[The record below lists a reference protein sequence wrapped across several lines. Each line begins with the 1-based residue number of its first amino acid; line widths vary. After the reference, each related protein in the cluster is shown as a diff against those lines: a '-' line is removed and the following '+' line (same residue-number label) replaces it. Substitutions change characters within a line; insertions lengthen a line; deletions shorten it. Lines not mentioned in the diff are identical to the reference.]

1 MKKRLII
8 LLLAAFSAVSCSEK
22 KADSGHTPV
31 PPVAVT
37 SDGNEITLPC
47 GGYNV
52 TIKDLNEKSAKSF
65 CKAINSEFSEETLN
79 NVWFGENIYGV
90 GLASVVYFGKYASKL
105 SETEWE
111 KLTEIVSSPE
121 KFIDI
126 LSSGNASNH
135 GLSTYGIYAS
145 KIPESAYFDTM
156 TEEIVCDL
164 ISQKNYTRQNA
175 FKLLYSEGVRI
186 ETPYSTEIQSAVDEV
201 YNDCASFTENTNSA
215 FPQSACV
222 VTDGHG
228 NVLAMAGGNN
238 GNSPYIRAYRTLHPI
253 GSTVK
258 PIAVYAP
265 AFEQNEIHFSSI
277 VPDEPIIL
285 SENGTSMQWP
295 SNYNDI
301 YEGNVTVTYAL
312 RQSKNT
318 VPVQLAKRMG
328 LEKCYDY
335 MKNKLHFSTLTED
348 DCDYSQMAMGYLS
361 QGVPLTELVSAFEIF
376 GNGGNYYEP
385 CFYTKVIDC
394 NGNVIIEN
402 TSTPENILSSEDA
415 WILNRLL
422 NYNITKEDGIAGAA
436 LPDNGCDVYGK
447 TGTVD
452 NKTGN
457 DTDKLFAGGTPDYTA
472 AVWIGFDDKNST
484 IDNTGYISPAV
495 IWKNIIDRLPVE
507 NTSFTADSTIEVLS
521 YCTKSGGI
529 ASDNC
534 PETETGYYKQD
545 MLPNE
550 CSIH

>member
-1 MKKRLII
+1 MKKRLMI
-8 LLLAAFSAVSCSEK
+8 LLLAALGAVSCSEK
-22 KADSGHTPV
+22 KTDSGHTTV
-31 PPVAVT
+31 PPVVIT
-37 SDGNEITLPC
+37 SDGSEITLSC

-52 TIKDLNEKSAKSF
+52 SITDLNEKSAKSF
-65 CKAINSEFSEETLN
+65 CKAIDSDFTEETLN
-79 NVWFGENIYGV
+79 NVWFCENIYGV

-105 SETEWE
+105 TENDWK
-111 KLTEIVSSPE
+111 KLEDIAASPE
-121 KFIDI
+121 KYADI
-126 LSSGNASNH
+126 IRSEDSSKH
-135 GLSTYGIYAS
+135 GLSAYGMYAS
-145 KIPESAYFDTM
+145 RIPDSAYFDTM

-164 ISQKNYTRQNA
+164 ISQKNYTRQQA
-175 FKLLYSEGVRI
+175 FEFLYSEGIRI
-186 ETPYSTEIQSAVDEV
+186 ETPYSPEIQCAVDEV
-201 YNDCASFTENTNSA
+201 YSDAASFTENANSS

-238 GNSPYIRAYRTLHPI
+238 GNAAYNRAYRTLHPI
-253 GSTVK
+253 GSTIK

-265 AFEQNEIHFSSI
+265 AFTQNEIHFSSI

-285 SENGTSMQWP
+285 TENGTSMQWP

-318 VPVQLAKRMG
+318 VPVQLAKRIG
-328 LEKCYDY
+328 LEKCFDY
-335 MKNKLHFSTLTED
+335 MKNILHFSTLTEN

-361 QGVPLTELVSAFEIF
+361 QGVRLTELASAYEIF

-385 CFYTKVIDC
+385 CFYTKVLDS

-402 TSTPENILSSEDA
+402 TSTPENALSSEDA

-422 NYNITKEDGIAGAA
+422 NYNITMEDGIAGAA
-436 LPDNGCDVYGK
+436 LPDNGCEVYGK

-457 DTDKLFAGGTPDYTA
+457 DTDKLFAGGTPDFTA

-484 IDNTGYISPAV
+484 IDNTDYISPAA

-507 NTSFTADSTIEVLS
+507 NTSFTADSSVEMLS
-521 YCTKSGGI
+521 YCTESGGL

-534 PETETGYYKQD
+534 PETEIGYYKQD